1 MQAFN
6 TYDHWYRGV
15 RGAERAERNMER
27 TIKGEFEANDAKIVA
42 TLDEVLAT
50 A

>member
-1 MQAFN
+1 
-6 TYDHWYRGV
+6 
-15 RGAERAERNMER
+15 MER